1 MADGHGRQSVSLSGT
16 ATALPL
22 LYQSGYVTIKDY
34 DRESQMYTLGIPN
47 REVSIGFTE
56 GLVKG
61 KGPGEG

>member
-1 MADGHGRQSVSLSGT
+1 MADGHRGQSVSLSGS
-16 ATALPL
+16 AKALPL

-47 REVSIGFTE
+47 REVSTGFTE